1 MITSDRT
8 SKSASGQPVSLREP
22 PQGRKMFWPK
32 ERLHWLAWVCLFLA
46 CLAAS
51 WFSYQYFLVPQS
63 KSFTP
68 DWQGAQWVQAA
79 DGNAPVAYFRYSTS
93 LNAQPDSAFVTLTA
107 SQVFSLYANGNFI
120 GTNQGDFTGGDSPR
134 AYIYDVT
141 SALQV
146 GVNVIALRV
155 ANVDMQTP
163 AVRVSFGITQGESVY
178 YRGTG
183 DGWQATAQGALAYP
197 RYATRVNSWAMTSF
211 DASSWPPVQK
221 VPNLPISPMLRV
233 NPLVYE
239 QPIATSWMSAGDSHQ
254 GYFVRQVSL
263 PFGITGVWLRLVATG
278 TAHVFING
286 NLCMV
291 WNAQPPITQQN
302 LAYYLS
308 EDQTAVQ
315 YRTGLGLGV
324 YDISSYLHPGVN
336 TIAVYVTSPG
346 VSAAQVGLDNLSA
359 AMSLDMLL
367 SDFQGHNGWVTSDG
381 SWHASPQPVDG
392 WAEGSPAAL
401 AWPLPAIVG
410 RPGASRTFY
419 LLDSSTPRNAQLVP
433 LLSLF
438 EVVLFSIATVIGLW
452 LLMSLFFKRRYAC
465 LFGNA
470 LETMSL
476 AFLPAIAC
484 EVILMVLSREP
495 QMPQPFPYTWFW
507 ALVLI
512 VLVAAGYL
520 VLWLNEESA
529 RVLLTGFMG
538 HSGRRNRSE
547 NTPPA
552 IVAGTQ
558 PPRTGYPERIIP
570 AGQVAKQQGRIP
582 AWVRMHWALIPLV
595 LLAVPLICYNL
606 TYEPYW
612 QDELTSYFVAKGIL
626 AHGLP
631 LLPSGFLYAK
641 GELYSYMLALSILI
655 FGEQG
660 GALRIISILEYLVSL
675 PLLYAIGCYFFD
687 RRIALLATA
696 MLALSPYALIWGRQ
710 VRMYE
715 QAQLLTLL
723 VVYLFYKAWQER
735 QRVRLVYL
743 AIACLIAMY
752 LSHEET
758 FIVLP
763 AILLCVLMISRD
775 PAHRLPAVLYRKH
788 WWLAAV
794 IASSVIGLQ
803 LLIVFFSHPP
813 ILGTDHS
820 QRPLIQLTTI
830 GIPYYVRL
838 MFFPMYIN
846 NVTPWITVNSL
857 LAVVGCIWALR
868 NADMRAR
875 YCAVFLLVSF
885 LTLVLIFTLN
895 SDRYIYPL
903 LPVYYLVGSYA
914 LLTGLRA
921 IWRFARERMVPR
933 QPQQP
938 IPTMTTTSENY
949 LAKPVRIM
957 AVFTASLICTSVL
970 IMPMLPLSNYNLFI
984 SKQTGLSFHRHYPDY
999 DAVGQYMQQHWR
1011 KGDIVIA
1018 VSPAISILYYVGH
1031 VDYFLSLNRA
1041 LYLFEQDG
1049 RITDTPTGSREALLN
1064 QDDLE
1069 SVLATNARIWII
1081 SDNSRYQAEAAKR
1094 FSIPPDFHIVYEGF
1108 GSAIYFRGS

>member
-1 MITSDRT
+1 MITPDT
-8 SKSASGQPVSLREP
+8 AIKSASGQPVSLRESSHE
-22 PQGRKMFWPK
+22 RKVLWSK
-32 ERLHWLAWVCLFLA
+32 QHLHWLAWIYLFLA

-68 DWQGAQWVQAA
+68 DWQGAQWVQAV

-93 LNAQPDSAFVTLTA
+93 LDVQPDSAFVTLAA
-107 SQVFSLYANGNFI
+107 SQVFSLYVNGNFI
-120 GTNQGDFTGGDSPR
+120 GTNQVDFTGGDSPR
-134 AYIYDVT
+134 AYMYDVT

-155 ANVDMQTP
+155 ANVDKQTP
-163 AVRVSFGITQGESVY
+163 AVRVSFGISQGEIVY
-178 YRGTG
+178 YHGTG
-183 DGWQATAQGALAYP
+183 DGWQATAQSAIAYP
-197 RYATRVNSWAMTSF
+197 RYATAANPWAMTNF
-211 DASSWPPVQK
+211 NASSWPPVQN
-221 VPNLPISPMLRV
+221 VTNLPVSPMLQV

-239 QPIATSWMSAGDSHQ
+239 QPIATSWMSAGNSHQ
-254 GYFVRQVSL
+254 ACFVRQVIL
-263 PFGITGVWLRLVATG
+263 PLGVTGAWLRLAATG

-286 NLCMV
+286 NLLMI

-302 LAYYLS
+302 PANYLS
-308 EDQTAVQ
+308 ENQTAVQ

-324 YDISSYLHPGVN
+324 YDISSYLHAGVN

-359 AMSLDMLL
+359 AMSLDMLV
-367 SDFQGHNGWVTSDG
+367 SDFQGHSGWITSNAG
-381 SWHASPQPVDG
+381 WHVSPQPVDG
-392 WAEGSPAAL
+392 WTGGSPAAL
-401 AWPLPAIVG
+401 AWSSPTIVG
-410 RPGASRTFY
+410 RPGAISTFY
-419 LLDSSTPRNAQLVP
+419 LLDSSTPRNTQLIP
-433 LLSLF
+433 LLPLLA
-438 EVVLFSIATVIGLW
+438 VVLISIAAVIGLW
-452 LLMSLFFKRRYAC
+452 LLVSLFFKRRYNC

-470 LETMSL
+470 LETMNL
-476 AFLPAIAC
+476 AYLPAIAC
-484 EVILMVLSREP
+484 EVVLVVLSHEP

-507 ALVLI
+507 GLVLI
-512 VLVAAGYL
+512 MLVAAGYL
-520 VLWLNEESA
+520 VLWLNAGSA
-529 RVLLTGFMG
+529 SVPLTGFLRQ
-538 HSGRRNRSE
+538 GRERNPSE
-547 NTPPA
+547 NNLRA
-552 IVAGTQ
+552 IVAGKR
-558 PPRTGYPERIIP
+558 PPLIGYPRRTIP
-570 AGQVAKQQGRIP
+570 AGQLAKRQGRIP
-582 AWVRMHWALIPLV
+582 AWLRMHWALIPLV

-606 TYEPYW
+606 SYEPYW
-612 QDELTSYFVAKGIL
+612 QDELTSYFAARGIL

-631 LLPSGFLYAK
+631 LLPSGFLYPK

-655 FGEQG
+655 FGDQG
-660 GALRIISILEYLVSL
+660 GALRIISVVEYLVSL

-743 AIACLIAMY
+743 SIACLIAMY

-763 AILLCVLMISRD
+763 AIVLCVLMISRD
-775 PAHRLPAVLYRKH
+775 PAHRLPAVLYQKH
-788 WWLAAV
+788 WWFAAL

-803 LLIVFFSHPP
+803 LLIVYFSHPP

-820 QRPLIQLTTI
+820 QRPLIQLTTT
-830 GIPYYVRL
+830 GIPYYIKL

-846 NVTPWITVNSL
+846 NTVPWITVNSV

-868 NADMRAR
+868 STNMRAR

-885 LTLVLIFTLN
+885 LTLVLVFTLN

-903 LPVYYLVGSYA
+903 LPVYYLIGSYA

-921 IWRFARERMVPR
+921 LWRFAQARLVSR
-933 QPQQP
+933 QSNEP
-938 IPTMTTTSENY
+938 IHATVATPENH
-949 LAKPVRIM
+949 LARPVRIM
-957 AVFTASLICTSVL
+957 AVFTASLVCASVL
-970 IMPMLPLSNYNLFI
+970 VMPMLPLSGYNLFI

-999 DAVGQYMQQHWR
+999 DVVGQYIQQHWR

-1018 VSPAISILYYVGH
+1018 VSPAVSVLYYVGH

-1049 RITDTPTGSREALLN
+1049 RITDTPTGSIEALLN

-1081 SDNSRYQAEAAKR
+1081 SDNGRYQGEAAKR
-1094 FSIPPDFHIVYEGF
+1094 FTIPPDFHIVYEGF
-1108 GSAIYFRGS
+1108 GAAIYFRGS